1 MARCEECVHSRVCE
15 EVNGLK
21 CRPDFIWYNAKF
33 GCPYYS
39 AGIEPRAVVDL
50 YKQLNDELEDEL
62 AIAYN
67 RLEDARAE
75 LAREIFGGIEILKQS
90 CVKSELFKGAWFDM
104 RAFEDGLSA
113 LEKKYMKPEPPKTN
127 P

>member
-1 MARCEECVHSRVCE
+1 MARCEECVHRRVCE

-21 CRPDFIWYNAKF
+21 CRPDFLWYDAKF

-39 AGIEPRAVVDL
+39 AGVEPRAVVDL

-75 LAREIFGGIEILKQS
+75 LAREIFEEVENILNISRRRGTLSYNRQQFDYFFEILK
-90 CVKSELFKGAWFDM
+90 
-104 RAFEDGLSA
+104 
-113 LEKKYMKPEPPKTN
+113 KKYTEGSDNETD
-127 P
+127 